1 MARRA
6 AHGAAR
12 ERSGLVGALARHPA
26 AIAGTVVGL
35 AAAGTAVGV
44 AASKIAARRVRE
56 GELAPVADRL
66 PAEELRE
73 LDPLGAEAR
82 EPDRTALVQASD
94 GVLLSVEEIGPAN
107 APLTVVFVHGYT
119 LSMASW
125 TFQRR
130 TLAAELATANGHRPD
145 ARLVFYDQ
153 RGHGSSARG
162 AAEHSTIEQL
172 ARDLAAVI
180 ETRVPKGPV
189 VLVGH
194 SMGGMTIMGLASL
207 HPEWFGS
214 KIAAVALISTSS
226 GNLADLTFGMPE
238 LLTRVRAAVF
248 PVAAWTM
255 RRRPHLAE
263 RTRRLAAD
271 LVSSIT
277 RSLSFASADVDPAL
291 GRYVDA
297 MIAGTPV
304 DVIAE
309 FYPALAGLDET
320 GSLEPLRRVPVLVMT
335 GEHDRMIPK
344 EHSELIVERLGHAE
358 HVVLPDAG
366 HLVLLEKPDEVS
378 AALTALLRRVAAEQR
393 SAAKRA

>member
-1 MARRA
+1 MRRSTSSPA
-6 AHGAAR
+6 KHSRGRVAGV
-12 ERSGLVGALARHPA
+12 VGA
-26 AIAGTVVGL
+26 VVGL

-44 AASKIAARRVRE
+44 AVTRIAGRRVRAA
-56 GELAPVADRL
+56 ELGPAGDVA
-66 PAEELRE
+66 AAMAAAELRE
-73 LDPLGAEAR
+73 DDPLGAASR
-82 EPDRTALVQASD
+82 TADRTALVQADD
-94 GVLLSVEEIGPAN
+94 GVLLAVEEIGPRD

-130 TLAAELATANGHRPD
+130 SLAAELATANGHRPD

-153 RGHGSSARG
+153 RGHGASGRG
-162 AAEHSTIEQL
+162 KAERSTIQQL
-172 ARDLAAVI
+172 ARDLATVL
-180 ETRVPKGPV
+180 ERRVPDGPV

-194 SMGGMTIMGLASL
+194 SMGGMTIMGLAAL
-207 HPEWFGS
+207 RPELFGS
-214 KIAAVALISTSS
+214 KISAVALLATSS
-226 GNLADLTFGMPE
+226 GQLADLNFGLPE

-255 RRRPHLAE
+255 RHRPAFAE

-271 LVSSIT
+271 VVSAVT

-291 GRYVDA
+291 VHYVDS

-320 GSLEPLRRVPVLVMT
+320 GSLEPLRRVPTLVLT
-335 GEHDRMIPK
+335 GDKDKMIPM
-344 EHSELIVERLGHAE
+344 EHSELLLERLPDAAY
-358 HVVLPDAG
+358 VVVPDAG
-366 HLVLLEKPDEVS
+366 HLVMLEKPDEVTE
-378 AALTALLRRVAAEQR
+378 ALTALIRRVAAE
-393 SAAKRA
+393 AGAGTH